1 MSEDKNREEGFQLF
15 RKGLV
20 RRLSSTH
27 YVAKVAADEG
37 WKLIELRDGKW
48 NCDCNSKETP
58 CAHLHAA
65 QLLRTTSR
73 LPTEPID
80 EARLKCRY
88 CSSPDIARCGFR
100 YNSRGIVRRYRCNDC
115 QRKFAIPFVR
125 ANEQGTPSAPSE
137 VAWLLNEIGMLTS
150 KLSEL
155 LSELNSRMEV
165 IETSTTS
172 NGASSTS
179 DLESEGE
186 KP

>member
-1 MSEDKNREEGFQLF
+1 MPSIQEDRSVSEDKNREEGFQLF

-27 YVAKVAADEG
+27 YVAKVVADEG

-48 NCDCNSKETP
+48 NCDCSSKEPP

-73 LPTEPID
+73 LPAYQID
-80 EARLKCRY
+80 EAHLKCRY

-125 ANEQGTPSAPSE
+125 TKEQGTPSASPE
-137 VAWLLNEIGMLTS
+137 LAWLLTEIGMLTS
-150 KLSEL
+150 KLTEL
-155 LSELNSRMEV
+155 LSELNGRMELIETSRMEQ
-165 IETSTTS
+165 
-172 NGASSTS
+172 
-179 DLESEGE
+179 
-186 KP
+186 